1 MVQLMTLFKGH
12 AADSQGWCAHPEATP
27 QTKHDRQPTHM
38 ASHMMLL
45 WSMLIALR
53 TRLGS
58 LGTRHWLAT
67 VLANICILG
76 GILAAPVVSAVAW
89 IGLALPKHTLLHQ
102 MAPMLVV
109 GSIVWFGVAI
119 ACAHAFR
126 LDHHDDA

>member
-1 MVQLMTLFKGH
+1 MVQLMMLFKEH
-12 AADSQGWCAHPEATP
+12 AADSQGWCARPEATP
-27 QTKHDRQPTHM
+27 QTKRDRQPTPTV
-38 ASHMMLL
+38 LL
-45 WSMLIALR
+45 WSMLIALW

-58 LGTRHWLAT
+58 PITRHWLAT

-89 IGLALPKHTLLHQ
+89 IGLALPQHALLHQ
-102 MAPMLVV
+102 MAPMLVA